1 MVLDETG
8 PIVLIDG
15 HLRAART
22 VILAHGAGEGRDSV
36 FMNVFAQELAKHCLR
51 VVRFEFPYM
60 AALRETGKRRPPDR
74 EPVLRE
80 TWLRAIGSA
89 EAETLFIGGKSMGGR
104 IASLVADDADVAGLV
119 CLGYPFHPTSKPEQL
134 RTEHLKTIKTP
145 TLIVQGD
152 ATRSEIGKR
161 SQDTNSQNA
170 SDSTGCETA
179 TTASSRGSRRG
190 GHWRIIGR
198 KQLTP
203 LHPS

>member
-1 MVLDETG
+1 M
-8 PIVLIDG
+8 LIDG

-22 VILAHGAGEGRDSV
+22 VILAHGEGEGRDSV

-104 IASLVADDADVAGLV
+104 IASLAADDADVAGLV
-119 CLGYPFHPTSKPEQL
+119 CLGYPFHPTGKPEQL
-134 RTEHLKTIKTP
+134 RTEQLKTIKTP
-145 TLIVQGD
+145 TLIVQGERDPFGDRQEVAGYKLSKRVRFHWLRDCDHSFKPRKSSGRTVEDNWAEGID
-152 ATRSEIGKR
+152 AVAAFANG
-161 SQDTNSQNA
+161 
-170 SDSTGCETA
+170 
-179 TTASSRGSRRG
+179 
-190 GHWRIIGR
+190 
-198 KQLTP
+198 
-203 LHPS
+203 